1 MAYIFISSRGG
12 AGDTSK
18 GDQAYEES
26 ILSATITGDTTK
38 TLNLFAR
45 DGDVVSVSYIDTYVH
60 TQGVPSAT
68 WSIYHGMNKY
78 PSVTIVD
85 SAMTEVEGDVE
96 YNSLNAVTIT
106 FSGAFSGT
114 AYFN

>member
-26 ILSATITGDTTK
+26 ILSADITGDITK
-38 TLNLFAR
+38 TLNLNQR
-45 DGDVVSVSYIDTYVH
+45 NGNTITVSYIDTHVH
-60 TQGVPSAT
+60 TQGVPSASWVVT
-68 WSIYHGMNKY
+68 HGMNKY
-78 PSVTIVD
+78 PSVSVID
-85 SAMTEVEGDVE
+85 SAQNEVVGDVE
-96 YNSLNAVTIT
+96 YDSLNQVTIT
-106 FSGAFSGT
+106 FASAFSGY